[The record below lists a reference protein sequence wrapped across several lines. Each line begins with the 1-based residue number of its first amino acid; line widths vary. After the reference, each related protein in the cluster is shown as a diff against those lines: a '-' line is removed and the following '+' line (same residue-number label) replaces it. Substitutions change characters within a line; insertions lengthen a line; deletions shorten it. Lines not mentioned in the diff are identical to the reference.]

1 MSEEQPLYR
10 RFDDFMKIFYNI
22 LMVAMLALLSWTLTE
37 VNNTSK
43 SMIELKGN
51 MNVINTHL
59 EYIKAQIEGLPK
71 KEDLQNVDNKVV
83 ALEKRVETLEGW
95 ITVLQRSPNNHS
107 K

>member
-22 LMVAMLALLSWTLTE
+22 LLVAMLALLSWTLTE

-71 KEDLQNVDNKVV
+71 KEDLQNVDSKVV

-95 ITVLQRSPNNHS
+95 ITVIQRSPTNS